1 MTTDPRRARRGRP
14 RPLRPLS
21 VGVALS
27 TAALYSLTAV
37 PAAQADPLPVPV
49 GATSSAT
56 GEVARVTALS
66 VPQLGVSAV
75 DAGVAQVTGT
85 MAATAPRAVADARNI
100 DGSLLTA
107 LPLGELDAV
116 LADAHQEAPPSNDA
130 PTTDSLL
137 PADALDPLAI
147 GLSNASA
154 HARFLDSGLCL
165 PGPVPV
171 TTSRVSTADVD
182 LLGLVQLPGV
192 AATSQSTRL
201 VANGRPDGGRTVVS
215 SVRGST
221 VDLSIGGQQVV
232 EVLTAPELVVESDGT
247 ADGTRATYTAPLV
260 AIGGEVVDLA
270 DGAASLPAEAG
281 MLVELSAGQLVVS
294 ERTPTKIVAEA
305 TALHLKVTLG
315 GLVDVAEIDL
325 FPMAAQVTAPAGGVT
340 CGSAPDSDGDGLTD
354 DVEEVIGTDPQDPDT
369 DDDGTPDGDEDADD
383 DQVTNLEEVTGSEND
398 GYGNE
403 PTDPTDADSDDDG
416 LTDGQEID
424 QTGTDPNDPDTDGD
438 GTSDFDEDADADG
451 LSNGEEV
458 TGSENDSFDNE
469 PTDPTDADSD
479 DGGVSDGDEVEAGTD
494 PNDADDDTD
503 GSVLDTDQD
512 GLTDVEELALG
523 TDPTDPDTDDD
534 TLLDGA
540 EVDTHGTDPLD
551 ADTDDDGLE
560 DGAEVNTF
568 ATDPLDPDTDDDGLE
583 DGFEVFETKA
593 DPLKKDTD
601 GDGLNDGREVK
612 RFRTKPHRS
621 DTDKDGLNDRREIKG
636 LANKRY
642 DKCPTNPRKK
652 DTDKD
657 GLSDRREIKKFKT
670 NPCDRDTDDGG
681 ASDGK
686 EIAAGSDPLDPSSTP
701 KNPRGTAARG
711 VTG

>member
-1 MTTDPRRARRGRP
+1 MTTDPRPRRGRP
-14 RPLRPLS
+14 LPLRPLS
-21 VGVALS
+21 MGVALS
-27 TAALYSLTAV
+27 TAALYSLTSV

-49 GATSSAT
+49 GATSSST
-56 GEVARVTALS
+56 GEVAHVTALS
-66 VPQLGVSAV
+66 VPLAGVSAL

-85 MAATAPRAVADARNI
+85 VGATAPRAVADARNI

-107 LPLGELDAV
+107 LPLGGLDAV

-130 PTTDSLL
+130 PATDSLL
-137 PADALDPLAI
+137 PADTLDPLAI

-165 PGPVPV
+165 PAPVPV
-171 TTSRVSTADVD
+171 TSSRVSTADVD

-270 DGAASLPAEAG
+270 DGAASLPGEAG
-281 MLVELSAGQLVVS
+281 MLLELSAGELVVS
-294 ERTPTKIVAEA
+294 ERTSTKIVAEA

-315 GLVDVAEIDL
+315 GLIDVAEIDL
-325 FPMAAQVTAPAGGVT
+325 FPMSAQVTAPAGGVT
-340 CGSAPDSDGDGLTD
+340 CGTAPDSDGDGLTD
-354 DVEEVIGTDPQDPDT
+354 DVEEVIGTDPDDPDT
-369 DDDGTPDGDEDADD
+369 DDDGTPDGDEDADG

-438 GTSDFDEDADADG
+438 GTSDLDEDADADG
-451 LSNGEEV
+451 LTNGEEV
-458 TGSENDSFDNE
+458 TGSQNDAHGNE

-479 DGGVSDGDEVEAGTD
+479 DDGLTDGQETSGSENDAFGNEPTD
-494 PNDADDDTD
+494 PNDAD
-503 GSVLDTDQD
+503 S
-512 GLTDVEELALG
+512 
-523 TDPTDPDTDDD
+523 
-534 TLLDGA
+534 
-540 EVDTHGTDPLD
+540 
-551 ADTDDDGLE
+551 DDGGSS
-560 DGAEVNTF
+560 DGEETGADP
-568 ATDPLDPDTDDDGLE
+568 ATDPNDAGDTA
-583 DGFEVFETKA
+583 T
-593 DPLKKDTD
+593 TT
-601 GDGLNDGREVK
+601 
-612 RFRTKPHRS
+612 RTPTATPTATGS
-621 DTDKDGLNDRREIKG
+621 PTARR
-636 LANKRY
+636 
-642 DKCPTNPRKK
+642 P
-652 DTDKD
+652 
-657 GLSDRREIKKFKT
+657 
-670 NPCDRDTDDGG
+670 
-681 ASDGK
+681 
-686 EIAAGSDPLDPSSTP
+686 
-701 KNPRGTAARG
+701 AARRTTATATSPPTPPTQTPTTTASPTARRSTRPAPTPTTPTPT
-711 VTG
+711 VTAPPTSTRTPTPTA